1 MMRKLMILLLMMAAL
16 SAACTPTETVV
27 ESDNDGGDSPAL
39 EPVTGESATAYPA
52 PATESAAYPV
62 EPAEPVL
69 PTGYPEMTVVAP
81 SGEVDLGS
89 LTPVTPDLTPQ
100 VMPSPGRPDATVSP
114 ELTPLL
120 EAVARDLNAQTDAPI
135 DEIRLI
141 STEPMVWPNGGLGC
155 PAEGMA
161 YAEVPVEGFLLT
173 LEAAGQTYTYHTAGA
188 REFVLCQN
196 GTPVSSGSVS

>member
-1 MMRKLMILLLMMAAL
+1 MRKIMTLLLMMVAL
-16 SAACTPTETVV
+16 LAACAPTETVV
-27 ESDNDGGDSPAL
+27 ESESDGDDSPAL
-39 EPVTGESATAYPA
+39 ESVTSESATAYPA
-52 PATESAAYPV
+52 PATESAYPV
-62 EPAEPVL
+62 EPDTPVP

-89 LTPVTPDLTPQ
+89 LTPVAPDLTPQ
-100 VMPSPGRPDATVSP
+100 VLPSPGRPDATAPP

-120 EAVARDLNAQTDAPI
+120 EAVARDLNAQTDVPI

-141 STEPMVWPNGGLGC
+141 SAESVVWPNGGLGC

-161 YAEVPVEGFLLT
+161 YTDIQVEGSLVT

-188 REFVLCQN
+188 RDFVLCQN
-196 GTPVSSGSVS
+196 GIPVSSGSVP